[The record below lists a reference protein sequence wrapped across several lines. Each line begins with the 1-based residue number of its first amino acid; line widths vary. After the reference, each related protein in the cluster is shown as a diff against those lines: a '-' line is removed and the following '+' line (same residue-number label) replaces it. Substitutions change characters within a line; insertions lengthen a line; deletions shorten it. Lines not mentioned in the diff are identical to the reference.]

1 MNEDVKNLFGNN
13 LKRLRKNK
21 KMSQMQLADIVGMT
35 FTFISD
41 IENGKKWVSPESI
54 SKLAEA
60 LDVEVYYLFLPE
72 GFVQPDDRNMS
83 DFFEEFEKT
92 YLTLKKKYN

>member
-1 MNEDVKNLFGNN
+1 
-13 LKRLRKNK
+13 
-21 KMSQMQLADIVGMT
+21 MSQMQLADIVGMT

-60 LDVEVYYLFLPE
+60 WDVEVYYLFLPE

>member
-1 MNEDVKNLFGNN
+1 MNEDVKKLFGNN

-92 YLTLKKKYN
+92 YLTLKKKYS

>member
-92 YLTLKKKYN
+92 YHTLKKKYN

>member
-83 DFFEEFEKT
+83 DFFEVFEKT

>member
-92 YLTLKKKYN
+92 YLTLMWWFR